1 MNKSHYQQKEDAISR
16 FKSCTRLQN
25 SRHNI
30 ASLYL
35 NQLIKQ
41 RTIRSF
47 LRIAWIVPGWSHR
60 CHRITHIRHH
70 AAMIPGPYPITWR
83 THCKTSIHI
92 HWGPALPIIVHGN
105 TWIVVFSSIQS
116 LFSLWPPGHTHF
128 ILIFFYA
135 FTASS
140 LLELLLIGLPLLQL
154 FNAGVVELDS
164 CIRVNIE
171 FGVEVAWN
179 FNQPIKY
186 LQLFGLHP
194 LFTVS

>member
-1 MNKSHYQQKEDAISR
+1 
-16 FKSCTRLQN
+16 
-25 SRHNI
+25 
-30 ASLYL
+30 
-35 NQLIKQ
+35 
-41 RTIRSF
+41 
-47 LRIAWIVPGWSHR
+47 
-60 CHRITHIRHH
+60 
-70 AAMIPGPYPITWR
+70 MIPGPYPITWR

-186 LQLFGLHP
+186 LQFLGLHP
-194 LFTVS
+194 LFTVSQWRPDYFLFHGVDGDNRLSQIFNESFKFSKSHLHNIGDNIIIASWIP